1 MKKGYAEYGTNSFP
15 EKNLRRM
22 MQFATV
28 FPDRNIVVSLLRQ
41 FSWTHIVA
49 FIPIQ
54 DELKRECYM
63 QMCRLEN

>member
-22 MQFATV
+22 MQF
-28 FPDRNIVVSLLRQ
+28 
-41 FSWTHIVA
+41 SWTHIVA

-54 DELKRECYM
+54 DKLKRECYPPLPM
-63 QMCRLEN
+63 PQGHPSAPALST